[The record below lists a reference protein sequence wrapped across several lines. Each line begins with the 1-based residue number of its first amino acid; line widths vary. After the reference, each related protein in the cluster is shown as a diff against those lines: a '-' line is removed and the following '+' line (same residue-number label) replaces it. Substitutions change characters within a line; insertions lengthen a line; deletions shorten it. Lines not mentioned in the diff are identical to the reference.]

1 VALRDPRVRS
11 VADEKVTDLAGAY
24 RSLAALG
31 LERARTEVIE
41 GLAAR
46 GIRALDLP
54 PDAVTSGA
62 IQAYLA
68 LRAAE
73 RL

>member
-1 VALRDPRVRS
+1 V
-11 VADEKVTDLAGAY
+11 DLADAY

-31 LERARTEVIE
+31 LERARAEVIE

-46 GIRALDLP
+46 GVRALDLA
-54 PDAVTSGA
+54 PDAVASGA